1 MISQRIHLD
10 LSPYRSMSLSKACQI
25 IIQIKVAVISLLHKI
40 CGLYLYL
47 IHLSYIDKSKRD
59 LFYNINITFGLSLL
73 FYIFELYI

>member
-25 IIQIKVAVISLLHKI
+25 IIQNKI
-40 CGLYLYL
+40 CGLYLQ
-47 IHLSYIDKSKRD
+47 HLSCIGKSKRD

-73 FYIFELYI
+73 FYLFELCI

>member
-40 CGLYLYL
+40 CGLYLQ
-47 IHLSYIDKSKRD
+47 HLSYIDKSKRD
-59 LFYNINITFGLSLL
+59 LFYKINITFGLSLL